1 MKTVN
6 IPALLEQA
14 LAHHQQGQSEQ
25 AEALYLQVLQL
36 QPAQFDALQ
45 LLGVLA
51 RQRGDAETAV
61 KRLQQA
67 IAVNPQQAIAH
78 CNLGAALQDL
88 GRSQEAV
95 ASYDRALLLKPDY
108 AMACNNRGNAL
119 RSLGQTEQALAS
131 YDQALQITPA
141 YPEALLN
148 RGLLLQELA
157 EHESALPDFDDALA
171 LRNHYSE
178 ALFARAVSLQ
188 YLHAHEEALQDY
200 DHLLQQNPRHSE
212 AWCNRGMLLQNL
224 QQYEAALHSID
235 QALAGKADF
244 AKAHQQRGHCL
255 RLLQRNDEAITA
267 YQNALAQGAN
277 AEQIRYALAALGTGD
292 TPAAA
297 PPGYVAELFDQYA
310 DHFDRHL
317 LDVLGY
323 TVPDLL
329 AAAIQRHR
337 GPASY
342 SSLDLGCGTGLC
354 APSLRHFSNRL
365 VGVDLSEKMLA
376 KARNTGLY
384 DSLHCADITSFLLT
398 ATAADYDLIVAAD
411 VFVYIGD
418 LQQVFAEVSR
428 VLRHGGL
435 FAFSAEAADTVGK
448 TAGETANFCLR
459 PSHRYAH
466 AAHYLQLL
474 AQQHGFIIMETQQEF
489 ARRDHG
495 EDIAIHIMLMQKI

>member
-1 MKTVN
+1 MKTAN
-6 IPALLEQA
+6 IQTLLEQA
-14 LAHHQQGQSEQ
+14 LAHHQQGQFKQ

-36 QPAQFDALQ
+36 QADQFDALQ
-45 LLGVLA
+45 LLGTLA

-61 KRLQQA
+61 SRLQQA

-78 CNLGAALQDL
+78 SNLGAALQDL

-119 RSLGQTEQALAS
+119 RSLRQLEQALAS

-171 LRNHYSE
+171 LRKNYTE

-200 DHLLQQNPRHSE
+200 DHLLQLHPAHSE
-212 AWCNRGMLLQNL
+212 AWCNRGMLLQKM

-235 QALAGKADF
+235 QALAHKADF

-255 RLLQRNDEAITA
+255 RLLQRNEEAITA
-267 YQNALAQGAN
+267 YQNALAHGAN
-277 AEQIRYALAALGTGD
+277 AEQIHYALAALGTGD
-292 TPAAA
+292 TPATA

-323 TVPDLL
+323 AVPDLL
-329 AAAIQRHR
+329 AAAIERHR
-337 GPASY
+337 STGTCH
-342 SSLDLGCGTGLC
+342 SLDLGCGTGLC
-354 APSLRHFSNRL
+354 APLLRPYSSRL

-376 KARNTGLY
+376 KARQTELY
-384 DSLHCADITSFLLT
+384 DSLHCADIARFLLT
-398 ATAADYDLIVAAD
+398 TTPAKHDLVVAAD

-418 LQQVFAEVSR
+418 LQQVFAGVNR

-435 FAFSAEAADTVGK
+435 FAFSAEAGD
-448 TAGETANFCLR
+448 NPDFSLR

-466 AAHYLQLL
+466 ATAYLQDL
-474 AQQHGFIIMETQQEF
+474 AQQHGFTIVEASQEF

-495 EDIAIHIMLMQKI
+495 EDIAIHIMLLQKI